1 MINWPFHANARTDHT
16 GSPRLGGKA
25 FSAAG
30 WITRSGRRFFQETRH
45 RQPADSRDAFA
56 PRKSFRHRAARLR
69 SSGRQRLQDSGR
81 ADSIPPVMLDLSQ
94 YQSIGEALRD
104 ALDQY
109 SNEVCLI
116 EADRDREKERLTYR
130 DFKQRAHPLA
140 RALQEANLSAGSR
153 ASIIMTNQSKWLISA
168 YAIFFSGGV
177 LVPLDYKLTPDEQWQ
192 LLKHSNA
199 TVLITEY
206 PIWRQLSVSA
216 GRAAATN
223 VQTVLVTEAPAKADL
238 GGAQRWEEFRGA
250 EEPVFIP
257 RKRKD
262 IASIVY
268 SSGTGGRPK
277 GCMMTHENYL
287 EQCVALTSVYPFWP
301 GVRYLSILPTNHAI
315 DFMVGF
321 FGPFTCGACVV
332 HLRTLRP
339 EFVREAF
346 MRYKITYVSLV
357 PLVLKNLQKGLEA
370 KFAELP
376 PRKRKVF
383 NALVAVNKSLTK
395 SHPRLWLS
403 RRLLKQVH
411 AAFGGELQAII
422 VGGAF
427 TEPQTLQF
435 FYDLG
440 IPVANGY
447 GLTEAGT
454 AITVNDLKPF
464 RADTVGKPLP
474 GMEVKI
480 ADPSPNGIGEVC
492 VRSKTVMSGY
502 LNEPELTAETIV
514 DGWLRTGDLG
524 KFDAQGHLRLSG
536 RKKNMIVTEEGKNIY
551 PEDIEAAFES
561 LPVKEF
567 CVFAANYIWLQRSM
581 VGEQLVLVLHL
592 EEGQTLT
599 EELRREISAR
609 NSRLLNYKRVH
620 GLVLVNEDFPR
631 TASLKIKRNILAER
645 LAQSDRASA
654 ILPL

>member
-1 MINWPFHANARTDHT
+1 
-16 GSPRLGGKA
+16 
-25 FSAAG
+25 
-30 WITRSGRRFFQETRH
+30 
-45 RQPADSRDAFA
+45 
-56 PRKSFRHRAARLR
+56 
-69 SSGRQRLQDSGR
+69 
-81 ADSIPPVMLDLSQ
+81 MLDLSK

-109 SNEVCLI
+109 ANEVCLI
-116 EADRDREKERLTYR
+116 EADREREKERLTYR

-140 RALQEANLSAGSR
+140 KALQDSGFSAGAR

-168 YAIFFSGGV
+168 YTIFFAGGV

-192 LLKHSNA
+192 LLKHSGA
-199 TVLITEY
+199 GVLITEY
-206 PIWRQLSVSA
+206 PIWRQLSVSP
-216 GRAAATN
+216 GRATATN
-223 VQTVLVTEAPAKADL
+223 VQTVLVTEAPANADL
-238 GGAQRWEEFRGA
+238 AGAKRWEEFRGA
-250 EEPVFIP
+250 GEPVFVA
-257 RKRKD
+257 RKRSGN
-262 IASIVY
+262 ACIVY

-287 EQCVALTSVYPFWP
+287 EQCVALTSLYPFWP

-321 FGPFTCGACVV
+321 FGPFTCGAAVV

-346 MRYKITYVSLV
+346 SKYKITYVSLV
-357 PLVLKNLQKGLEA
+357 PLVLKNLQKGLQA
-370 KFAELP
+370 RFDALP
-376 PRKRKVF
+376 PGKRKIF
-383 NALVAVNKSLTK
+383 NLLVGVNKALTK
-395 SHPRLWLS
+395 SRPRPGIS
-403 RRLLKQVH
+403 RLLLNQVH
-411 AAFGGELQAII
+411 EAFGGELRAII

-427 TEPQTLQF
+427 SEPQTLQF

-474 GMEVKI
+474 GMEVRI
-480 ADPSPNGIGEVC
+480 VNSSADGVGEVA
-492 VRSKTVMSGY
+492 VHSKTVMAGY

-514 DGWLRTGDLG
+514 DGWLLTGDLG
-524 KFDAQGHLRLSG
+524 RFDGAGHLQLAG

-551 PEDIEAAFES
+551 PEDIETVFES

-567 CVFAANYIWLQRSM
+567 CVFAANYIWPKRSM
-581 VGEQLVLVLHL
+581 TGEKLVLALHL
-592 EEGQTLT
+592 EPGQ
-599 EELRREISAR
+599 EYSEQLRQDINAR
-609 NSRLLNYKRVH
+609 NNRLINYKRIH
-620 GLVLVNEDFPR
+620 GVVLLDEDFPR
-631 TASLKIKRNILAER
+631 TASLKIKRNVLAER
-645 LAQSDRASA
+645 LAKLDSVAA